1 MHVRRAERL
10 LRPLSQPPRLDWY
23 GIGGGA
29 VRPSRPRLDAILPAL
44 VVGEYP
50 NLIDVPWLRDEH
62 GITAVVCLQD
72 DADLASKRLRLAD
85 LRTAYG
91 DTGLAFDHVPVPDG
105 DPEFLADRLPTIVEI
120 LRDHVAR
127 GASVYL
133 HCNAGMN
140 RAPTAAIAYMH
151 VVEGLA
157 LREAVAFV
165 KARRSCIPYVRAL
178 DLCYGGLP

>member
-1 MHVRRAERL
+1 MS
-10 LRPLSQPPRLDWY
+10 RPPHLDWY

-29 VRPSRPRLDAILPAL
+29 VRPSRPRLDFILPAL

-50 NLIDVPWLRDEH
+50 NLADVAWLRDEH
-62 GITAVVCLQD
+62 GVTAVVCLQD

-85 LRTAYG
+85 LRTAYTTAG
-91 DTGLAFDHVPVPDG
+91 VAFDHLPIPDG
-105 DPEFLADRLPTIVEI
+105 DPEFLAERLPIIVEVV
-120 LRDHVAR
+120 RDHLER
-127 GASVYL
+127 GATVYL

-151 VVEGLA
+151 VAGGLA
-157 LREAVAFV
+157 LQEAVAFV

-178 DLCYGGLP
+178 DLCYGGLL